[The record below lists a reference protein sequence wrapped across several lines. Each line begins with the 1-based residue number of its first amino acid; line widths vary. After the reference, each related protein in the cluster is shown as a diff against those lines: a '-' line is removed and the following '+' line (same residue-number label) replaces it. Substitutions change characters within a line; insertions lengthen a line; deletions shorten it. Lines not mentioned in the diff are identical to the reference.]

1 MPHYSKGF
9 TNHFK
14 TIELLNM
21 FTKFFIAKV
30 MQNEKKMWLVK
41 HYNEIEIHTKY
52 LYKDLQTTAGQSK
65 FLMHLLKFL
74 IKKC

>member
-1 MPHYSKGF
+1 
-9 TNHFK
+9 
-14 TIELLNM
+14 
-21 FTKFFIAKV
+21 
-30 MQNEKKMWLVK
+30 MWLVK

-52 LYKDLQTTAGQSK
+52 LSKDLQTTAGQSK